1 MRHWTLLI
9 VTACGLLASAAAHAD
24 SLPPEGLACDGKQV
38 GASCDAGVCHTGT
51 CTSID
56 YSHWDRDA
64 STAPPTTHYSCVLC
78 QPAGSK
84 DAGSMVMSDAGG
96 KVTADAGGKT
106 TTDAGGGAVMDA
118 GKAPA
123 GTSKKHS
130 SCAVL
135 ATGLANG
142 SGPWLLAGSVGLLLR
157 LRRRNPR

>member
-1 MRHWTLLI
+1 MRHWSLFTI
-9 VTACGLLASAAAHAD
+9 TAVGLLTCALARAD
-24 SLPPEGLACDGKQV
+24 SIPPNEEACVLKSA
-38 GASCDAGVCHTGT
+38 GASCDAGVCQTST
-51 CTSID
+51 CSRID
-56 YSHWDRDA
+56 YAHWDRDA

-96 KVTADAGGKT
+96 KAAADAGGSLA
-106 TTDAGGGAVMDA
+106 TDAGASATMDA

-123 GTSKKHS
+123 STSKKHS

-157 LRRRNPR
+157 LRRRNVR